1 MLVLIERSVETPR
14 PPSIATR
21 SLAGPTSRRP
31 CRHDDLKRPQ
41 VNFFQYP
48 RISSRILKGVSYEEV
63 FYNVIDEVV
72 IFIAIDDE
80 AAR

>member
-1 MLVLIERSVETPR
+1 MM
-14 PPSIATR
+14 
-21 SLAGPTSRRP
+21 TSKG
-31 CRHDDLKRPQ
+31 LKLT
-41 VNFFQYP
+41 F
-48 RISSRILKGVSYEEV
+48 SSRILKGVSYEEV